1 MYRQVLDLYATSVDY
16 DPKSCES
23 VDYLKELKSRII
35 ADTVTGKI
43 DVRNI
48 EIPEFE
54 EEETDSTVADS
65 EDEEGTEE

>member
-1 MYRQVLDLYATSVDY
+1 MKLLIDNLIEIEQKRI
-16 DPKSCES
+16 
-23 VDYLKELKSRII
+23 DYLKELKSRII